1 MQSITCPVVNAALTV
16 QSVRELVDYARANPG
31 KLSYG
36 SSGTSGAYYL
46 SGEAF
51 KNATDI
57 DMQHI
62 GYKGLGPA
70 MNDLVSGQI
79 GITFTSV
86 TVGLPQAR
94 AGKARILAIVEG
106 KRYSAMPD
114 MPTIAETIAGYKG
127 GTIWNGFFAP
137 AATPA
142 PAVARLNTEI
152 LKVLVSPELRA
163 KLDATDVIGG
173 TPEQFAAYVR
183 AEVENFGRLV
193 KLLNLKQG

>member
-1 MQSITCPVVNAALTV
+1 MK
-16 QSVRELVDYARANPG
+16 ELIDYARANPG
-31 KLSYG
+31 NLSYG

-46 SGEAF
+46 SGAAF
-51 KNATDI
+51 KEATGV

-70 MNDLVSGQI
+70 MNDLVSGTI

-94 AGKARILAIVEG
+94 AGKARILAIIEG
-106 KRYSAMPD
+106 KRYAALPEV
-114 MPTIAETIAGYKG
+114 PTIAETLPGYRG

-137 AATPA
+137 AATP
-142 PAVARLNTEI
+142 PAVVLRLNHEI
-152 LKVLVSPELRA
+152 LKVLQSADLRA
-163 KLDATDVIGG
+163 KLDATELIGG